1 MSIAVLYI
9 VLISVSC
16 SLAFVHFIIWIR
28 LRKRIY
34 SLLFTLVALSSGT
47 LSVLEF
53 RLFGLNNSEVYMHI
67 MKYYHLFLF
76 SFLVTLVWFIYD
88 YFGTANRNLAI
99 LFTALW
105 IVAISINFMV
115 EGNITFYEIEA
126 FAQRQA
132 FTGEVFYHPIVSPN
146 PWRHIADA
154 ASILFVIYILLA
166 TLKLFKKGNKERA
179 LSVGGSALIFILISG
194 TLAPLIDVSIL
205 KLPTIVSA
213 PFVLMVLAMSF
224 ELIADVVNGA
234 KLAVRLSAEK
244 SKWQNL
250 LEEINLPVVIV
261 DIEGMVEYVNPCLK
275 TILGY
280 TGEEI
285 LGKNWIE
292 LVVPEKERSDIVKN
306 FSLPVT
312 KGFPAHYENRVL
324 TKHAEERLL
333 AWSNVGIYNEKDQLT
348 GITAVGS
355 DITQR
360 KRAFEQII
368 ELKNQLEIENL
379 ILKQNLSNSPSTSEI
394 ITESKATIYA
404 FEKARQ
410 VASVDS
416 TVLLEGETGV
426 GKGVFAKYIHK
437 NSSRNKK
444 PLVVVN
450 CAALPAELLE
460 SELFGYEKGA
470 FTGATK
476 QKKGRFELA
485 DGGTLFL
492 DEIADL
498 PLELQPKLLRVIQDG
513 TFERLG
519 GEKTL
524 SVNVRIITATNKV
537 LVDQVKANR
546 FREDL
551 FYRLNVFP
559 ITIPPLRKRKEDI
572 PRLIDHFVGVF
583 NKKYTKNITHISKQT
598 YATFSQYHWPGNVR
612 ELQNIIERAVI
623 TAQGEVLKTNGLI
636 PKATTHETAKSN
648 TIIKLEELEREHIIS
663 ALKACNWQIHG
674 EEGAALALGLNPSTL
689 RSRMKKLGIEKTPH
703 LQA

>member
-244 SKWQNL
+244 
-250 LEEINLPVVIV
+250 
-261 DIEGMVEYVNPCLK
+261 
-275 TILGY
+275 
-280 TGEEI
+280 
-285 LGKNWIE
+285 
-292 LVVPEKERSDIVKN
+292 
-306 FSLPVT
+306 
-312 KGFPAHYENRVL
+312 
-324 TKHAEERLL
+324 
-333 AWSNVGIYNEKDQLT
+333 
-348 GITAVGS
+348 
-355 DITQR
+355 
-360 KRAFEQII
+360 
-368 ELKNQLEIENL
+368 
-379 ILKQNLSNSPSTSEI
+379 KQM
-394 ITESKATIYA
+394 
-404 FEKARQ
+404 
-410 VASVDS
+410 
-416 TVLLEGETGV
+416 
-426 GKGVFAKYIHK
+426 AKFI
-437 NSSRNKK
+437 
-444 PLVVVN
+444 
-450 CAALPAELLE
+450 
-460 SELFGYEKGA
+460 
-470 FTGATK
+470 
-476 QKKGRFELA
+476 
-485 DGGTLFL
+485 GG
-492 DEIADL
+492 
-498 PLELQPKLLRVIQDG
+498 
-513 TFERLG
+513 
-519 GEKTL
+519 
-524 SVNVRIITATNKV
+524 N
-537 LVDQVKANR
+537 
-546 FREDL
+546 
-551 FYRLNVFP
+551 
-559 ITIPPLRKRKEDI
+559 
-572 PRLIDHFVGVF
+572 
-583 NKKYTKNITHISKQT
+583 
-598 YATFSQYHWPGNVR
+598 
-612 ELQNIIERAVI
+612 
-623 TAQGEVLKTNGLI
+623 
-636 PKATTHETAKSN
+636 
-648 TIIKLEELEREHIIS
+648 
-663 ALKACNWQIHG
+663 
-674 EEGAALALGLNPSTL
+674 
-689 RSRMKKLGIEKTPH
+689 
-703 LQA
+703 